1 MYKRQYIL
9 GHGTGGD
16 TRAQDSSLYNYT
28 KPGFF
33 GLMAIH
39 GSKMRMKK
47 SSCLKGER

>member
-1 MYKRQYIL
+1 MASEGIPELR
-9 GHGTGGD
+9 T
-16 TRAQDSSLYNYT
+16 AALYNYT

-39 GSKMRMKK
+39 GLKMRMKK